1 MKDFK
6 DKVSKNKLA
15 SDFEAKDKTQV
26 ATQVYAEEDTLVM
39 RVRSSQKNPAALLLL
54 SGFREMI
61 GRSWSLTQDSTSV
74 GRSFQSN
81 HIKINYPRLSK
92 MHFKVLK
99 EEEIF
104 YIIDLKS
111 TNKTF
116 LNEEELEPY
125 KKYQLKNNDYIK
137 AGSLVFKFL
146 GVGNLES
153 FSSNY
158 ILNQAQTDT
167 LTRAGNRQL
176 LNTRGADYFLSE
188 KDFSMIVFDVDS
200 FKEINDTFGHQ
211 TGDKVLVHLSDKIK
225 QLIRERDLFI
235 RYGGDEF
242 CILSPSSFEEAQSI
256 VNRIKQELKNHPFE
270 WENHKI
276 SIRLSI
282 GLAYR
287 LEGDQSWEDVYHRA
301 DKLSYEDKKRKKKT
315 KL

>member
-276 SIRLSI
+276 PIRLSI

-301 DKLSYEDKKRKKKT
+301 DKLSYEEKKRKKKT